1 MEFLGNFLPIVI
13 YILLI
18 MLIIVGIVLGIK
30 LIITIDKVE
39 KAVNVVNDKIE
50 KVSPVFDALGTIS
63 HKMSDIISVVINS
76 IENLMMRLFVK
87 NNNKERES
95 EEDE

>member
-1 MEFLGNFLPIVI
+1 MEFLGSFLPIVI

-18 MLIIVGIVLGIK
+18 ILIIVGIVLGIK
-30 LIITIDKVE
+30 IIITIDKVE
-39 KAVNVVNDKIE
+39 KTVDVVNDKIN
-50 KVSPVFDALGTIS
+50 KVSPVFDTLGTIS

-76 IENLMMRLFVK
+76 IENLMMRLFMK
-87 NNNKERES
+87 NKDREMES